1 MVAKRKTVSKL
12 ASALKV
18 TNTVEKGSIEED
30 EDMEAQIVPV
40 AEENKELSEREL
52 GEARSKELK
61 SMGAADLKALLLSH
75 GLETGTK
82 EVMIKSLLKHE
93 AKVRAAAREQ
103 KAKIRGVVVKKK
115 QELEGLS
122 TSELSKL
129 CDSAG
134 IKGLRSKEERVQ
146 RLLVQWQER
155 DGVDKALAD
164 IAQSERKQELGSM
177 DDSKL
182 QKLCTK
188 IGVDPYVKEIMVER
202 INKEEYNAG
211 RFARPSLAQEDEA
224 PKEEC
229 KGDMVDALLAQEAQR
244 KREREIKSLQE
255 DAAAQ
260 KRKDLKSMSIEDL
273 KKRLAKKGL
282 EASGK
287 KEDMVETLFTVA
299 LQEDAKNARQTELKS
314 KSQQELKELLTRQG
328 LETGTKEQMIKTMLA
343 HEAKVQEEL
352 RNFEGKIGE
361 AATQKKQELESKS
374 NATLKEM
381 CAAKGLPVGGG
392 KDDRIDRLVDE
403 IQKDGELDKVVSK
416 NLRQA
421 RYQELMS
428 MEKSNVVKL
437 CEKSGVD
444 PLVKDIMVERIIAQ
458 ESEGGAVIAVPD
470 AEPPAKRART
480 SKK

>member
-1 MVAKRKTVSKL
+1 
-12 ASALKV
+12 
-18 TNTVEKGSIEED
+18 
-30 EDMEAQIVPV
+30 
-40 AEENKELSEREL
+40 
-52 GEARSKELK
+52 
-61 SMGAADLKALLLSH
+61 
-75 GLETGTK
+75 
-82 EVMIKSLLKHE
+82 LKHE

-164 IAQSERKQELGSM
+164 IAQSERKQEL
-177 DDSKL
+177 DSLENAKL

-188 IGVDPYVKEIMVER
+188 MGVDPYVKEIMVER
-202 INKEEYNAG
+202 ISKQENQVGLY
-211 RFARPSLAQEDEA
+211 ARPSLAPQDEA
-224 PKEEC
+224 LKVD
-229 KGDMVDALLAQEAQR
+229 KTGDMVDALLANEAQR
-244 KREREIKSLQE
+244 KRERELKNLQKE
-255 DAAAQ
+255 AAAK

-287 KEDMVETLFTVA
+287 KEEMVDSLFAIA
-299 LQEDAKNARQTELKS
+299 LQEEAKTARQAELKS
-314 KSQQELKELLTRQG
+314 KSQQELKELLARQG
-328 LETGTKEQMIKTMLA
+328 LETGTKDQMIKTMLA
-343 HEAKVQEEL
+343 HEARVHDEL
-352 RNFEGKIGE
+352 RKFEAKIGE

-392 KDDRIDRLVDE
+392 KDERVERLVEE
-403 IQKDGELDKVVSK
+403 IQKDRDLDKVVSQ

-421 RYQELMS
+421 RFQELMS
-428 MEKSNVVKL
+428 MEKSSVVKL
-437 CEKSGVD
+437 CEKTGVD
-444 PLVKDIMVERIIAQ
+444 ALVKDVMVERIIAQ
-458 ESEGGAVIAVPD
+458 ESEGGAAIAVAD
-470 AEPPAKRART
+470 AEPPAKRTRV